1 MAFVLTLAFVN
12 GCATVISKMI
22 NYRCTKIL
30 GTNNGSLVNY
40 MVASVLSLI
49 LLFVSSKSG
58 IDFYAFTEAP
68 WWMYLGGAFGIV
80 AFIISMIT
88 LNKFIIS
95 MITLNK
101 LKVMESTIL
110 LLVGQLTAGI
120 LFDAFVF
127 RNISIGKILGI
138 VLVAIGIIWD
148 NKISAGD
155 RASAENK
162 STR

>member
-22 NYRCTKIL
+22 NYRCTKYL

-40 MVASVLSLI
+40 VVASVISFI
-49 LLFVSSKSG
+49 LLLISSNFSV
-58 IDFYAFTEAP
+58 DLYAFKQAP
-68 WWMYLGGAFGIV
+68 WWLYLGGAFGIV

-88 LNKFIIS
+88 LS
-95 MITLNK
+95 H

-127 RNISIGKILGI
+127 QNISVKKLFGI
-138 VLVAIGIIWD
+138 VLVAAGIIWD
-148 NKISAGD
+148 NKISA
-155 RASAENK
+155 ASKEEQPSA
-162 STR
+162 

>member
-40 MVASVLSLI
+40 VVASVLSLI
-49 LLFVSSKSG
+49 LLFASSKSG
-58 IDFYAFTEAP
+58 VDLYAFTEAP
-68 WWMYLGGAFGIV
+68 WWLYLGGAFGIV
-80 AFIISMIT
+80 A
-88 LNKFIIS
+88 FIIS

-127 RNISIGKILGI
+127 QNISIGKILGI

-155 RASAENK
+155 RAAAETK
-162 STR
+162 DTI

>member
-1 MAFVLTLAFVN
+1 MAFALTLAFVN

-40 MVASVLSLI
+40 VVASVLSLI

-80 AFIISMIT
+80 A
-88 LNKFIIS
+88 FIIS

>member
-30 GTNNGSLVNY
+30 GTYNGSLVNY
-40 MVASVLSLI
+40 VVATILSFI
-49 LLFVSSKSG
+49 LLLFSSG
-58 IDFYAFTEAP
+58 LNIDFYSFSSAP

-80 AFIISMIT
+80 AFLISMVT
-88 LNKFIIS
+88 LS
-95 MITLNK
+95 H

-120 LFDAFVF
+120 LFDAFMFKDFSLLKLAGV
-127 RNISIGKILGI
+127 L
-138 VLVAIGIIWD
+138 LVAGGIIWD
-148 NKISAGD
+148 NKISA
-155 RASAENK
+155 SAQEQ
-162 STR
+162 

>member
-22 NYRCTKIL
+22 NYRCTKHL

-40 MVASVLSLI
+40 VVASVLSLI
-49 LLFVSSKSG
+49 LLLVSSRFSV
-58 IDFYAFTEAP
+58 DLYAFKQAP
-68 WWMYLGGAFGIV
+68 WWLYLGGAFGIV

-88 LNKFIIS
+88 LS
-95 MITLNK
+95 H

-127 RNISIGKILGI
+127 QNISAGKLFGI
-138 VLVAIGIIWD
+138 VLVAAGIIWD
-148 NKISAGD
+148 NKISS
-155 RASAENK
+155 SAKEE
-162 STR
+162 RQEA

>member
-22 NYRCTKIL
+22 NYRCTKYL

-40 MVASVLSLI
+40 VVASVLSLI
-49 LLFVSSKSG
+49 LLLVSSRFSV
-58 IDFYAFTEAP
+58 DLYAFKQAP
-68 WWMYLGGAFGIV
+68 WWLYLGGAFGIV

-88 LNKFIIS
+88 LS
-95 MITLNK
+95 H

-127 RNISIGKILGI
+127 QNISVKKLLGI
-138 VLVAIGIIWD
+138 LLVAAGIIWD
-148 NKISAGD
+148 NKVS
-155 RASAENK
+155 
-162 STR
+162 STPRDEQS